1 MKRGILRTAIEFTAI
16 IPVVIKL
23 RGRSVTSVEPTGPP
37 ACYLDTAGI
46 AGVPAELDDIAARRL
61 VKAVLGTT
69 ETMEIARRAARVAE
83 SIQWARDDPK
93 PTD

>member
-37 ACYLDTAGI
+37 ACYLDTADI
-46 AGVPAELDDIAARRL
+46 AGVPVELDDLAARRL
-61 VKAVLGTT
+61 VKAVIATT
-69 ETMEIARRAARVAE
+69 ETTEMARRAASLDE
-83 SIQWARDDPK
+83 SIQWAREPID
-93 PTD
+93 

>member
-23 RGRSVTSVEPTGPP
+23 RGLNVSSVEPTGPP

-46 AGVPAELDDIAARRL
+46 AGVPVELDDIAARRL

-69 ETMEIARRAARVAE
+69 ETTEIARRAARVAE
-83 SIQWARDDPK
+83 SIQWARAEARPAE
-93 PTD
+93 

>member
-16 IPVVIKL
+16 IPVAIKL
-23 RGRSVTSVEPTGPP
+23 RGRNVSSVEPAGPP

-46 AGVPAELDDIAARRL
+46 AGVPVELDDIASRRL

-69 ETMEIARRAARVAE
+69 ETTEIARRVASLDE
-83 SIQWARDDPK
+83 SIQWARKQID
-93 PTD
+93 